1 MKRSPVE
8 SIPRMNTSLKVH
20 SRRVGGLN
28 VHYKGV
34 FSITFRTL
42 YSTIYGIDFC
52 TLFPRIKCTQSGK
65 NLPSKTLTIFYIFCR
80 FMIWY
85 CRDFL
90 KTKILRTS
98 KICNKM
104 PSPTHS
110 KIRTGASPGT
120 FFTVSGTA
128 RMVPAEVQTMLIGS
142 KRNYSDS
149 IKRKDST

>member
-1 MKRSPVE
+1 MVKRSPVE

-20 SRRVGGLN
+20 SRRVGVIN
-28 VHYKGV
+28 VHYKAV

-52 TLFPRIKCTQSGK
+52 TLFPRIKCIQSGK

-98 KICNKM
+98 KICTKM

-110 KIRTGASPGT
+110 KIILSRGWWKLKMAKNQVIFEFVHTT
-120 FFTVSGTA
+120 
-128 RMVPAEVQTMLIGS
+128 
-142 KRNYSDS
+142 K
-149 IKRKDST
+149 